1 MSGVGEWMALSR
13 RQAGAALLATGL
25 GAGAAAA
32 TPMAPEDVR
41 VRFRR
46 YIELFNAGNPEAL
59 VPFFSPA
66 VELYLPRGPLVG
78 PQAIV
83 DYYRGS
89 FRFLTEWLRID
100 TLIVDGNGLAAE
112 LYTRFTAKRDHP
124 DFKAMPLQAGDVYV
138 VTTFVLY
145 DFDEA
150 GRFSR
155 IRPAMWRND
164 VAGVRSRM
172 G

>member
-1 MSGVGEWMALSR
+1 MSGPMALSR
-13 RQAGAALLATGL
+13 RQAGTALLAATGL
-25 GAGAAAA
+25 GAAAAA
-32 TPMAPEDVR
+32 ASPVNADDMRA
-41 VRFRR
+41 RFRR
-46 YIELFNAGNPEAL
+46 YIALFNAGDPEAL
-59 VPFFSPA
+59 VPFFAPS
-66 VELYLPRGPLVG
+66 VELYLPRGPLIG

-89 FRFLTEWLRID
+89 FGFLTEWLRID

-124 DFKAMPLQAGDVYV
+124 GFKAMPLRAGDVYV

-155 IRPAMWRND
+155 IRPAMWQRD
-164 VAGVRSRM
+164 LSGVRSRE